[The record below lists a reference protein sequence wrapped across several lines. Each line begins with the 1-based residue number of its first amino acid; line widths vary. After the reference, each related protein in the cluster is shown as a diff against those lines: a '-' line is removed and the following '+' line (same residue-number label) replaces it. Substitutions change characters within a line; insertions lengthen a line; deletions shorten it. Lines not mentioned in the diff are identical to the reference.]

1 MKSINNIIKRYYTKE
16 LETNKDLT
24 VYDLF
29 QWKKVDVIL
38 KDYKKGTIL
47 VDMKDLEFPML
58 VI

>member
-38 KDYKKGTIL
+38 KDYKKI
-47 VDMKDLEFPML
+47 
-58 VI
+58 